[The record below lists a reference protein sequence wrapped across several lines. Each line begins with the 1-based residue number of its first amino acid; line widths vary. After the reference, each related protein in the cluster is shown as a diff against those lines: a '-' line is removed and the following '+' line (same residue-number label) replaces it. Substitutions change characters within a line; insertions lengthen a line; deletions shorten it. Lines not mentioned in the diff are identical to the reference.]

1 MMKALQLDLQARASL
16 SGRRVGG
23 VGSGLEF
30 TQLWRGLHPG
40 KSKWSGP
47 RDIGDPPP
55 FSGDPEKGM
64 ADSAMVPHRGGG
76 GELIF

>member
-1 MMKALQLDLQARASL
+1 M
-16 SGRRVGG
+16 GG

-40 KSKWSGP
+40 KSQWSGP
-47 RDIGDPPP
+47 RDIGDPSP

-64 ADSAMVPHRGGG
+64 ADPAMVPHIGEVEGSSSSDWKDAVAGGG
-76 GELIF
+76 RR